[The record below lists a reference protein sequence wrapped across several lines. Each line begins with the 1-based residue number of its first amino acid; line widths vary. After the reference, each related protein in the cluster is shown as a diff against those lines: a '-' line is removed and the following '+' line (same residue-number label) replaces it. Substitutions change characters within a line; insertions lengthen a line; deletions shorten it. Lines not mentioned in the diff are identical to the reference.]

1 MKITIFANGVSNGGA
16 EHVACNLANYFVTH
30 GYAVDL
36 LTMADDEPTYYI
48 EKDVRRIILIEEKER
63 RSFFYNTKLRLKR
76 IYRYCKETDTNCY
89 IAIMQAAM
97 LSLLS
102 MKRILKA
109 PVIITER
116 SNPNRYAWNKKL
128 LLKMFVSKADACV
141 FQNKGQIEFY
151 KKWMGKCKTVII
163 PNAVSVNINTVDWD
177 KREKKIVAVGRL
189 NEVKNYPMLIK
200 AFSKVA
206 DIDKEYKLFI
216 YGEGEERINL
226 DFLIKEFG
234 LDGRVQLCGF
244 VRNVAD
250 YIKNAKIYVLAS
262 NYEGMP
268 NSLMEAMS
276 LGLAC
281 ISTDCESGSPRELIS
296 SQRGIL
302 VPVGDVDALE
312 NSLKQLI
319 LNDRMAEK
327 MAQNAVTICDDFSEE
342 IVYEK
347 WKDIVYSCVY
357 GIKNKM

>member
-16 EHVACNLANYFVTH
+16 EHVACNLANYFVAH

-36 LTMADDEPTYYI
+36 LTMADDEPTYFI

-63 RSFFYNTKLRLKR
+63 RSFFYNTKLRLMR
-76 IYRYCKETDTNCY
+76 IYRYCKEADTNCY
-89 IAIMQAAM
+89 IAIMQAAT

-189 NEVKNYPMLIK
+189 NKVKNYPMLIK
-200 AFSKVA
+200 AFSKIA

-226 DFLIKEFG
+226 DSLIKKFG

-244 VRNVAD
+244 VRNIAD
-250 YIKNAKIYVLAS
+250 YIKNAKIYVLTS
-262 NYEGMP
+262 DYEGMP

-296 SQRGIL
+296 NQRGIL
-302 VPVGDVDALE
+302 VPTGNVDILAD
-312 NSLKQLI
+312 SLKRLI
-319 LNDRMAEK
+319 QNDSVAK
-327 MAQNAVTICDDFSEE
+327 VIAQNAVTVRNEFSENNIYKKWNE
-342 IVYEK
+342 IVLSS
-347 WKDIVYSCVY
+347 IY
-357 GIKNKM
+357 GGKK

>member
-16 EHVACNLANYFVTH
+16 EHVACNLANYFVAH

-36 LTMADDEPTYYI
+36 LTMADDEPTYFI

-63 RSFFYNTKLRLKR
+63 RSFFYNTKLRLMR
-76 IYRYCKETDTNCY
+76 IYRYCKEADTNCY
-89 IAIMQAAM
+89 IAIMQAAT

-189 NEVKNYPMLIK
+189 NKVKNYPMLIK
-200 AFSKVA
+200 AFSKIA

-226 DFLIKEFG
+226 DSLIKKFG

-244 VRNVAD
+244 VRNIAD
-250 YIKNAKIYVLAS
+250 YIKNAKIYVLTS
-262 NYEGMP
+262 DYEGMP

-281 ISTDCESGSPRELIS
+281 ISTDCESGSLRELIS
-296 SQRGIL
+296 NQRGIL
-302 VPVGDVDALE
+302 VPTGNVDILAD
-312 NSLKQLI
+312 SLKRLI
-319 LNDRMAEK
+319 QNDSVAK
-327 MAQNAVTICDDFSEE
+327 VIAQNAVTVRNEFSENNIYKKWNE
-342 IVYEK
+342 IVLSS
-347 WKDIVYSCVY
+347 IY
-357 GIKNKM
+357 GGKK